1 MSDDEPRTTTLGED
15 ADGELVAIDWPDG
28 DVEQM
33 LHGQIPT
40 TPQASGDR
48 GDSHTDEVGPVPR
61 VSDRGGVW
69 NRIDLQ
75 SFTLNSTELATTVKR
90 FRDEMYRNQ
99 FPVLTPAFAVR
110 CSTCGTEYD
119 EERDVCE
126 VCGEADFE
134 TPSRAQKERLT
145 DQFASVNDDGQSLAS
160 LMKYEEDYQAF
171 NGVSTILARLRY
183 QHVESE
189 TQVAGRTVESTGRW
203 EATAIEELV
212 HADPSRIRPVLD
224 EQNRQ
229 GGWWTCPA
237 HREEYWEEDA
247 LTFEQGADHPV
258 EVCPECHARLEEVGY
273 AEVKSQRSDGVER
286 LFLTHEV
293 IDWARHFPILNGLD
307 GRSPV
312 LPLIK
317 LQAIL
322 QWSRNYELQY
332 LNPQNDQQ
340 LPDKFLVAYGKNV
353 RSSLRASLTEE
364 EGKNPWEEGRLMYEG
379 SPDDVEI
386 DILDLSTSAGI
397 NGREPM
403 VERLMSQIR
412 AMFGVTDAFENE
424 LSDTGGLNA
433 EGTQVEITNSAVA
446 SAHQDTKDKALDALC
461 QLIERVDGYCD
472 WELAYVA
479 PESEDAS
486 LSPLEVLQGIEKAK
500 QTGTAVA
507 VEDGQLQIPDQ
518 EITPMDSDT
527 TAPEDEPPPEDD
539 AADGGAPSTAGA
551 GAADPPDDDDQSTSP
566 DPDQPDADPSDS

>member
-15 ADGELVAIDWPDG
+15 ADGELVALNWPDG

-33 LHGQIPT
+33 LQGQIPT
-40 TPQASGDR
+40 TPQASGGGR
-48 GDSHTDEVGPVPR
+48 DSHVDDVGPVSR

-69 NRIDLQ
+69 GRIDLQ

-110 CSTCGTEYD
+110 CTTCGTTYD

-126 VCGEADFE
+126 VCGESDFE
-134 TPSRAQKERLT
+134 TPSRAQKERLA
-145 DQFASVNDDGQSLAS
+145 DLFASVNDDGQSLAS
-160 LMKYEEDYQAF
+160 LMKYEEDYQSF

-183 QHVESE
+183 QRVESE
-189 TQVAGRTVESTGRW
+189 TQVAGRTVESAGRW
-203 EATAIEELV
+203 EATEIDELV

-224 EQNRQ
+224 EQNRH

-237 HREEYWEEDA
+237 HREEYWERDD
-247 LTFEQGADHPV
+247 LTFESDAEHPV

-273 AEVKSQRSDGVER
+273 AEVKSRRTDDVER

-293 IDWARHFPILNGLD
+293 IDWARHFPVLNGLD
-307 GRSPV
+307 GRSPI

-353 RSSLRASLTEE
+353 RESLRASLSEE
-364 EGKNPWEEGRLMYEG
+364 EQKNPWEEGRLMYEG
-379 SPDDVEI
+379 NPEDVEI

-412 AMFGVTDAFENE
+412 AMFGLTDAFENE
-424 LSDTGGLNA
+424 LSDAGGLNA

-446 SAHQDTKDKALDALC
+446 SAHQDTKEKALDSLC
-461 QLIERVDGYCD
+461 HLIERVDGHCD
-472 WELAYVA
+472 WELAFVD

-518 EITPMDSDT
+518 EITPMDPDT
-527 TAPEDEPPPEDD
+527 TAPADEPPPEDEPD
-539 AADGGAPSTAGA
+539 ADA
-551 GAADPPDDDDQSTSP
+551 GAAENQT
-566 DPDQPDADPSDS
+566 DPDQPPADPSNSQP